1 MGYSKLTR
9 TLFFLEESVDLSF
22 GVFKV
27 LISIGGLH
35 PLWGILRWNSVLEAA
50 KMHSI
55 ACECIFYAVAMLAT
69 GNVLLNCT
77 SAVVTLTHCHLR
89 SVVQILTFPVLGF
102 YTIHICIYI
111 IIYSN
116 YIYAI

>member
-1 MGYSKLTR
+1 M
-9 TLFFLEESVDLSF
+9 
-22 GVFKV
+22 
-27 LISIGGLH
+27 
-35 PLWGILRWNSVLEAA
+35 LEAA
-50 KMHSI
+50 KMHNI
-55 ACECIFYAVAMLAT
+55 ACERIFYAVAMLAT

-111 IIYSN
+111 YIYYAIIYICHIN
-116 YIYAI
+116 HIYPKVAGRI